1 MCSTMALSRLREREH
16 TMNQLDAGKRRQA
29 RRWRFAG
36 IGILGFL
43 ATALCSAGN
52 VLFQVNIGAP
62 RWLWVV
68 PTVIGGVLF
77 ARFSSSGFPPFA
89 KGGIR
94 FASNRSPAAG
104 RECNAVLFRV
114 E

>member
-1 MCSTMALSRLREREH
+1 MALSRLREREH

-36 IGILGFL
+36 LGILGFL

-62 RWLWVV
+62 RWLWIV

-77 ARFSSSGFPPFA
+77 CAFFVVGLSVVREGRNQ
-89 KGGIR
+89 IR
-94 FASNRSPAAG
+94 
-104 RECNAVLFRV
+104 L
-114 E
+114 